1 MLEIPK
7 KSSTLQRLLWPTII
21 ALGVLIALFFM
32 LRAWQALT
40 GGAPQS
46 VATAQVEMGDVV
58 AAVAGRGILLPR
70 QSYSVMAE
78 VDGVIQQL
86 ELYPGTRVQSS
97 DIILTMRNPLL
108 ERERERAELAV
119 LEATAALQSG
129 QARLD
134 RESISLENE
143 IALLEADIR
152 FAKQELETLQT
163 LLEQQILARLDYLRA
178 QINLEKSQLR
188 FELARR
194 NMEAYEQSRRADA
207 RAYEY
212 RLEEAQKH
220 LAMIEQD
227 IRYLQVRAES
237 EGILNEL
244 SEQIEVGK
252 PIRRGD
258 IIAQITN
265 PESLYADVLI
275 AASAANRVVPGHK
288 VEVQI
293 RQQQVIGEVI
303 RVHPSIQHGQVRVE
317 VLLPEQLPAEARANL
332 DVQARIITAE
342 SQQTM
347 RVNTPL
353 GLTDQ
358 SYSGHVF
365 VEQNNGFLRREVQF
379 GVMGSDFT
387 EILEG
392 LRVGERILLDVP
404 SRLRHQDFIEWKELT
419 RD

>member
-7 KSSTLQRLLWPTII
+7 RSSHLQRLVWPLLIT
-21 ALGVLIALFFM
+21 LGVLLALFLMF
-32 LRAWQALT
+32 RAWQSLT
-40 GGAPQS
+40 GGTQHS
-46 VATAQVEMGDVV
+46 LQISEVEIGDVV
-58 AAVAGRGILLPR
+58 ATVSGRGLLLPR

-78 VDGVIQQL
+78 VDGVVQTL
-86 ELYPGTRVQSS
+86 ELYPGTQVQPQ

-119 LEATAALQSG
+119 LEATAAMQSG

-134 RESISLENE
+134 RESITLENE

-152 FAKQELETLQT
+152 FAEQELETLQT

-188 FELARR
+188 FELAQR
-194 NMEAYEQSRRADA
+194 NMAAYEQSRRADA

-212 RLEEAQKH
+212 RLEEAQKQ

-237 EGILNEL
+237 AGILNEL
-244 SEQIEVGK
+244 NEQIEVGK
-252 PIRRGD
+252 PVRRGD

-275 AASAANRVVPGHK
+275 AAGSANRVMPGHR

-293 RQQQVIGEVI
+293 RHQQVVGEVI

-317 VLLPEQLPAEARANL
+317 VLLPESLPTEARANL

-342 SQQTM
+342 SGNTL
-347 RVNTPL
+347 RVATPL
-353 GLTDQ
+353 NLSAQ
-358 SYSGHVF
+358 SYSATLF
-365 VEQNNGFLRREVQF
+365 VEQNNGFVRRDVQI
-379 GVMGSDFT
+379 GVVGSDFT

-392 LRVGERILLDVP
+392 VRAGERVLLDVP
-404 SRLRHQDFIEWKELT
+404 SELRNKDFIERKELT
-419 RD
+419 RG